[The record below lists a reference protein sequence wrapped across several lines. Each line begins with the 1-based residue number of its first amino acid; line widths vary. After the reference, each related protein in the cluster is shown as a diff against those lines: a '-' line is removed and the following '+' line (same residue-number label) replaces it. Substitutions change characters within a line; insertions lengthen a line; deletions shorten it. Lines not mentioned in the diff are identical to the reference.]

1 MKLCAMPEVV
11 SGREA
16 AEALSRR
23 ILAKN
28 LRRIFVVTGGH
39 VSKTAAVRRVLDAVA
54 GAAEAIEVFDRTTAD
69 PSLELAAEVCERARA
84 FRTDAVIGLGGG
96 SPLDTAKIA
105 AAALTN
111 EGAVV
116 SFLGINRIPR
126 RCAPL
131 FAIPTTAGTGS
142 EVTNVSVLTDT
153 AAQLKKAVVSDAIT
167 PHAAYLIPELTLTM
181 PPSVTAATGM
191 DAFCHAA
198 EAFLSVKRNPYSD
211 ALALKA
217 LEIIGSVLIETQR
230 SPDDLE
236 GRERMQIA
244 ALLAGLAFNNAS
256 VTAVHAFAY
265 PLGGMFHVPHGLAN
279 SLMLEAVFE
288 HGRTAMAGR
297 YAAMAEVLTG
307 QANPDALTPYIHRL
321 RELLALPMT
330 LKDCGIPESAVPEM
344 AHSVMS
350 VTRLLS
356 VNPVPVTE
364 ADAER
369 IYRRAYGNN

>member
-11 SGREA
+11 SGSGA
-16 AEALSRR
+16 AEALAKRIRAEGRR
-23 ILAKN
+23 
-28 LRRIFVVTGGH
+28 RVFVVTGGH
-39 VSKTAAVRRVLDAVA
+39 VSKTAAVRRVLDGVA
-54 GAAEAIEVFDRTTAD
+54 AAAEAVEVFDRTTAD
-69 PSLELAAEVCERARA
+69 PSLELAEEVCDRART

-111 EGAVV
+111 EGAVA
-116 SFLGINRIPR
+116 SFLGIDQIPR

-153 AAQLKKAVVSDAIT
+153 VAQLKKAVVSDAVT

-198 EAFLSVKRNPYSD
+198 EAFVSVKRNPYSD

-217 LEIIGSVLIETQR
+217 LEIIGAVLVETQR
-230 SPDDLE
+230 SPDDLAA
-236 GRERMQIA
+236 REKMQLA
-244 ALLAGLAFNNAS
+244 ALLAGLAFNNSS

-279 SLMLEAVFE
+279 SLMLEAVFA
-288 HGRTAMAGR
+288 HGRAAMASR

-307 QANPDALTPYIHRL
+307 QADPDALTPYIHRL
-321 RELLALPMT
+321 RESLGLPMG

-356 VNPVPVTE
+356 VNPVAITE
-364 ADAER
+364 SDAEK
-369 IYRRAYGNN
+369 IYRRAYGDS

>member
-11 SGREA
+11 TGTDAVGALERRVREQA
-16 AEALSRR
+16 
-23 ILAKN
+23 
-28 LRRIFVVTGGH
+28 LRRVFVVTGGH
-39 VSKTAAVRRVLDAVA
+39 VSKTAAARQVLDAVSR
-54 GAAEAIEVFDRTTAD
+54 AAEAVEVFDRTTAD
-69 PSLELAAEVCERARA
+69 PTLELASEVCDLARA

-111 EGAVV
+111 AGAVS
-116 SFLGINRIPR
+116 SFLGIGQIRQ

-131 FAIPTTAGTGS
+131 IAIPTTAGTGS

-198 EAFLSVKRNPYSD
+198 EAFVSVKRNPYSD
-211 ALALKA
+211 AMALKA
-217 LEIIGSVLIETQR
+217 LEMIGSVLLETQR
-230 SPDDLE
+230 SPDDLAA
-236 GRERMQIA
+236 REQMQIA
-244 ALLAGLAFNNAS
+244 ALLAGLSFNNSS

-279 SLMLEAVFE
+279 SLMLEAVFA
-288 HGRTAMAGR
+288 HGRAAMAGR

-307 QANPDALTPYIHRL
+307 KADADALVPYIHRL
-321 RELLALPMT
+321 RERLGLPMS
-330 LKDCGIPESAVPEM
+330 LSAYGIHEAAVPEM

-356 VNPVPVTE
+356 VNPVAITE
-364 ADAER
+364 ADANK
-369 IYRRAYGNN
+369 IYRQAYEGT